1 MSTSNAYFK
10 IAEENVV
17 KGINSLPLP
26 TAYKKIRVT
35 LFDGEF
41 TENSVEDFTPTKHGT
56 KPEFPGIYFMHT
68 ILDKYISLYVGQ
80 GKLIGGRISNHM
92 LGWKAGVSS
101 EATKDQLKKFMLEN
115 NVQSI
120 IIMIEYIQ
128 VPPKWLEMVE
138 TQFITDL
145 NPVLNQQKK
154 DL

>member
-1 MSTSNAYFK
+1 MSTSNEYFK

-41 TENSVEDFTPTKHGT
+41 TENSVEDFTPTRHGT
-56 KPEFPGIYFMHT
+56 KPEFPGVYFMYT

-80 GKLIGGRISNHM
+80 GKLIGGRISNHV

-101 EATKDQLKKFMLEN
+101 EATKDALKKFMFEYTLEFDF
-115 NVQSI
+115 
-120 IIMIEYIQ
+120 
-128 VPPKWLEMVE
+128 EMMLMF
-138 TQFITDL
+138 QI
-145 NPVLNQQKK
+145 
-154 DL
+154 